1 MCHQSPK
8 KSNLY
13 QKKKKI
19 YSHFTTKCNS
29 NIHCCGGEYFFY
41 VKICLKFD
49 MGYARRCVEKF
60 LLEFVCFKVVNMAAH
75 FEFLAIRASA
85 SFQDGYLTIW
95 DVSRPVC

>member
-13 QKKKKI
+13 KKKKK
-19 YSHFTTKCNS
+19 FTHTLQQNVIQTFIAVVM
-29 NIHCCGGEYFFY
+29 NIFFY
-41 VKICLKFD
+41 AKICLKFD